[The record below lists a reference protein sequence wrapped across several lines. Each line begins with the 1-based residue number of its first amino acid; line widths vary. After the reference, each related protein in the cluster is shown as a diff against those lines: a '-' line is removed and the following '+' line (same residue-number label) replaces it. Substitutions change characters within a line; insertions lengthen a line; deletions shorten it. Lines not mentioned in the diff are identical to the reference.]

1 VGERGKVQ
9 AATQKQHHQSNE
21 QGLGSLLLI
30 PTPTPTP
37 AIMETDALLH
47 QQMPTA
53 YRTLQPQA
61 SQHLHHGQ
69 PHLANHTLAS
79 QSGLDLSGLDD
90 NDGVFHGDL
99 HRLQTQSHPQVF
111 HAPNGFDHAHGQGQ
125 RHSHSQPNGT
135 PHTPQQHG
143 GNAQFGVLTPASA
156 QHNSISRLQQE
167 DNLFGGADAGDQTS
181 NGHLPTAIV
190 PDPPNLAEWR
200 EKLFNVDDMITL
212 SEDE

>member
-1 VGERGKVQ
+1 
-9 AATQKQHHQSNE
+9 
-21 QGLGSLLLI
+21 
-30 PTPTPTP
+30 
-37 AIMETDALLH
+37 METDTLLH

-79 QSGLDLSGLDD
+79 QPGLDLSGLDD
-90 NDGVFHGDL
+90 NDGVYHGDL
-99 HRLQTQSHPQVF
+99 HRLQTQQVF
-111 HAPNGFDHAHGQGQ
+111 HSPNGFDHAHGQGQ
-125 RHSHSQPNGT
+125 RHGHAQTNGT

-156 QHNSISRLQQE
+156 QHNSIARLQQE
-167 DNLFGGADAGDQTS
+167 DNIFGAADAGDQTS

-190 PDPPNLAEWR
+190 PDPPNLEEWR
-200 EKLFNVDDMITL
+200 AKLFNVDEMITL
-212 SEDE
+212 SEEE

>member
-1 VGERGKVQ
+1 
-9 AATQKQHHQSNE
+9 
-21 QGLGSLLLI
+21 
-30 PTPTPTP
+30 
-37 AIMETDALLH
+37 MESDSLLH
-47 QQMPTA
+47 QQIPTA

-61 SQHLHHGQ
+61 SQQLHHGA
-69 PHLANHTLAS
+69 PHLSHHTLAS
-79 QSGLDLSGLDD
+79 QSGLDLAGLED

-99 HRLQTQSHPQVF
+99 HRLQTQSHAQVF
-111 HAPNGFDHAHGQGQ
+111 HSPNGFDHAHGQGQ
-125 RHSHSQPNGT
+125 RHSHSQANGT

-143 GNAQFGVLTPASA
+143 ANAQFGVLTPASA

-167 DNLFGGADAGDQTS
+167 DNIFGGTEAGDQTS

-200 EKLFNVDDMITL
+200 QKLFNVVEMITL